1 MKNLNEYAELC
12 KQILDDCGI
21 QYADCPV
28 KASKRMT
35 RVWGNCHWKRR
46 NGVETF
52 EVHINH
58 ILLDDSVSD
67 KSLENTILHELLHTV
82 KGCQNHGPNWTH
94 YADIVN
100 RKYGYD
106 IKRIDGDVDEASANL
121 AKAQRKAS
129 YKYKVYCP
137 TCGAN
142 WLYSRRTKTVN
153 HPAWYRCGRCKT
165 ELEVEYLTR
174 ETALVANAI

>member
-35 RVWGNCHWKRR
+35 MSWGNCNLKRR
-46 NGVETF
+46 GGVKSF
-52 EVHINH
+52 EIHINH

-82 KGCQNHGPNWTH
+82 KGCQNHGTKWTH

-100 RKYGYD
+100 RKYGYE
-106 IKRIDGDVDEASANL
+106 IQRVDGDVDDASIAL
-121 AKAQRKAS
+121 AKAQMRNS
-129 YKYKVYCP
+129 YKYKVFCP
-137 TCGAN
+137 TCGAK
-142 WLYSRRTKTVN
+142 WLYSRKTKTVS
-153 HPAWYRCGRCKT
+153 HPDWYRCGRCKT
-165 ELEVEYLTR
+165 TLEVEYLTR